1 MKKILLSA
9 LLLLPGLAFAQ
20 SQDFSKVQVKS
31 QPVAGNVHMLEG
43 AGGNI
48 GVSVGPDGILIVD
61 DQFAPLVPKIRAAL
75 GKLTKGKDK
84 TPEYVLNTHWHFD
97 HTGGNADFGREGT
110 IVAHTHVRTRLM
122 NGQEL
127 VGMKIPPAPKEALP
141 VITYTQ
147 GMSLFFNGEEVQLTH
162 LPSGHTDGDTLVYF
176 THSNVLHMGD
186 QFTRDFFPFIDMES
200 GGSLDGYMRNVE
212 RVLHT
217 LPAGAK
223 IIPGHGALAT
233 REDLERFSTMLR
245 ESVELVKGRI
255 AAGKTLDQVKAEGM
269 PEKYK
274 DWGSAFIKQEQ
285 WLTMV
290 HRSLTGKNPDAVT
303 K

>member
-9 LLLLPGLAFAQ
+9 LLLPGLAFAQ
-20 SQDFSKVQVKS
+20 MGDLSKVQVKS

-48 GVSVGPDGILIVD
+48 GVSVGPDGLLVVD
-61 DQFAPLVPKIRAAL
+61 DQFAPLVPKIREAL

-84 TPEYVLNTHWHFD
+84 KPEYVLNTHWHFD

-127 VGMKIPPAPKEALP
+127 KGMKVAPAPKEALP
-141 VITYTQ
+141 VITYSQ
-147 GMSLFFNGEEVQLTH
+147 SISLFFNGEEVQVTH
-162 LPSGHTDGDTLVYF
+162 LPKGHTDGDSMVYF
-176 THSNVLHMGD
+176 TNSNVLHMGD
-186 QFTRDFFPFIDMES
+186 QFTRDTYPFIDLES

-212 RVLHT
+212 RVLQT

-223 IIPGHGALAT
+223 IIPGHGALSA

-245 ESVELVKGRI
+245 ESVDLVKGKI
-255 AAGKTLDQVKAEGM
+255 AAGKTLDQVKTEGM

-274 DWGSAFIKQEQ
+274 TWGSAFIKQED
-285 WLTMV
+285 WLTV
-290 HRSLTGKNPDAVT
+290 VYQSLSGQRPDAVT